1 MRVSQVLDASLD
13 TCHALRRTP
22 ADPRRTHQY
31 VLSVL
36 ASGPLTPS
44 PSAFER
50 LAPLANSRGCI
61 MLQEVRT
68 SLWPMSFPVYASIV
82 SFGLRLLYNCNTRYE
97 WLVRPYSPG
106 TFTLEETPSFAWR
119 TNGLAHATSPFRV
132 QAWCPAK
139 YAGQAG
145 RQRRDWRDSIAIIAY
160 SGKPR
165 LRAAAEP
172 LSDWSRVGC
181 IFYQR

>member
-1 MRVSQVLDASLD
+1 MRASQVLNASLD
-13 TCHALRRTP
+13 TCHALKRTP
-22 ADPRRTHQY
+22 ADPRRTHQC

-61 MLQEVRT
+61 KLQEVRT

-106 TFTLEETPSFAWR
+106 TFTLEEAPSFAWR
-119 TNGLAHATSPFRV
+119 TNGMADYSECDRSLPFDLDAV
-132 QAWCPAK
+132 HL
-139 YAGQAG
+139 
-145 RQRRDWRDSIAIIAY
+145 D
-160 SGKPR
+160 
-165 LRAAAEP
+165 LRAVI
-172 LSDWSRVGC
+172 VGHVA
-181 IFYQR
+181 Q

>member
-1 MRVSQVLDASLD
+1 MRASQVLNASLD
-13 TCHALRRTP
+13 TCHALKRTP
-22 ADPRRTHQY
+22 ADPRRTHQC

-61 MLQEVRT
+61 KLQEVRT

-106 TFTLEETPSFAWR
+106 TFTLEEAPSFAWR
-119 TNGLAHATSPFRV
+119 TNGLAHLP
-132 QAWCPAK
+132 P
-139 YAGQAG
+139 
-145 RQRRDWRDSIAIIAY
+145 I
-160 SGKPR
+160 
-165 LRAAAEP
+165 
-172 LSDWSRVGC
+172 
-181 IFYQR
+181 